1 MMTRLAT
8 PLMLVTV
15 AFALA
20 RLVSL
25 PLVAQPGY
33 TDAYYYA
40 NVAARLAHGQGLT
53 ADFVWSFLE
62 APDLTPLPVPSHR
75 FWMPLATLVQ
85 AIGIAV
91 FGPLLG
97 DFRAGQ
103 IPLVIVACFLPP
115 LAYALAR
122 ALGITERAALAA
134 AAIVGAGGLFAP
146 AWVTA
151 DAFAIAAA
159 LGAAFFLLYRRAAEG
174 SVRDGALAGL
184 AVGLLYLARAEAALF
199 GLALLAL
206 AARPATRRAGLAGS
220 AVALAIGVAWL
231 ARDLAAGPTE
241 SLLGRSALITRYE
254 EFFALAPPDPTRLLA
269 DPGAFLATR
278 ASALAANAGRAVA
291 VLLLFL
297 LPPLALG
304 LRGAWRRPEVRAFAA
319 LALAVYLA
327 ESIAFPLH
335 SVRGSYDHSLAA
347 FFPMAVAL
355 SAAGADGLLTPR
367 AARLAITAA
376 VTAFVLIGATA
387 VWQWD
392 ATFNSAYRDRVAS
405 LAAIP
410 PGPFMAIDAAAWRW
424 ISGRTVLVTPS
435 EGIAAASCVAAA
447 YGASAIVLEPAHFA
461 AYDALYGSGPGIKIV
476 TSDRSLCPPRALAR

>member
-1 MMTRLAT
+1 MKRFAT
-8 PLMLVTV
+8 PLVLVTV
-15 AFALA
+15 AFALV
-20 RLVSL
+20 RLLSL

-53 ADFVWSFLE
+53 VDFVWSFIE
-62 APDLTPLPVPSHR
+62 APDLAPLPVASHR
-75 FWMPLATLVQ
+75 FWMPLATVVQ
-85 AIGIAV
+85 AVGIV
-91 FGPLLG
+91 ILGPLVG

-103 IPLVIVACFLPP
+103 IPLVIIACLLVP

-122 ALGITERAALAA
+122 ALGTSDRAALAA
-134 AAIVGAGGLFAP
+134 AAIVGAGGVFAP

-151 DAFAIAAA
+151 DAFALAAA
-159 LGAAFFLLYRRAAEG
+159 LGASFFLLYRRAAAG

-206 AARPATRRAGLAGS
+206 ALRPATRRAGLAGT
-220 AVALAIGVAWL
+220 AVALLIGVAWL
-231 ARDLAAGPTE
+231 ARDLTAGPTE
-241 SLLGRSALITRYE
+241 SLIGRSALITRYD
-254 EFFALAPPDPTRLLA
+254 EFFALAPPDPARLLA

-278 ASALAANAGRAVA
+278 AGALLANAGRAVA

-304 LRGAWRRPEVRAFAA
+304 VHAAWRRPEVRAFAG
-319 LALAVYLA
+319 LAVAVYVA
-327 ESIAFPLH
+327 ESLAFPLH
-335 SVRGSYDHSLAA
+335 SVRGSYDHSLAT

-355 SAAGADGLLTPR
+355 SAAGADGFFSPR
-367 AARLAITAA
+367 AARIAIVAA
-376 VTAFVLIGATA
+376 VTAFGLVGAIA
-387 VWQWD
+387 LSQWD
-392 ATFNSAYRDRVAS
+392 ATFNGVYRDRVAS
-405 LAAIP
+405 LASIP

-435 EGIAAASCVAAA
+435 EGAAAASCVAAA
-447 YGASAIVLEPAHFA
+447 YGASTIVLEPAHFA
-461 AYDALYGSGPGIKIV
+461 AYDALYRGPGISIV
-476 TSDRSLCPPRALAR
+476 TSDRTLCPPRAVAAR